1 MKNAA
6 VTFRTAFLALGTI
19 ILMVGQAAAHDGK
32 KHAPT
37 PSPTL
42 AAKPPALPFDVGGP
56 FKLIDHHGKERTD
69 QDFRG
74 QFMLVFFGYA
84 NCQSI
89 CPVGLRRMTAAL
101 DALGPTGAKV
111 QPLLISVDAANDTP
125 DSMRPEVLKVHPR
138 LLGLTG
144 TDAQLKSAAKTY
156 QVESKVVSRT
166 PDGKPIFA
174 HGSFIYLMDPDGK
187 LATII
192 PPVLVDEQMAGII
205 RRYVN

>member
-1 MKNAA
+1 MNLQ
-6 VTFRTAFLALGTI
+6 VTLLALVTV
-19 ILMVGQAAAHDGK
+19 LLTVGQAAAHDGK
-32 KHAPT
+32 KHALK

-56 FKLIDHHGKERTD
+56 FKLIDHNGKERTD
-69 QDFRG
+69 RDFRG

-101 DALGPTGAKV
+101 DALGTAGARV
-111 QPLLISVDAANDTP
+111 QPLLISVDAAHDTP
-125 DSMRPEVLKVHPR
+125 DNMRKEVVKVHPR

-144 TDAQLKSAAKTY
+144 TDNQLKAAAKAY

-166 PDGKPIFA
+166 PDGKPVFA
-174 HGSFIYLMDPDGK
+174 HGSFIYLMGPDGK
-187 LATII
+187 LSTII
-192 PPVLVDEQMAGII
+192 PPVLGDEQMAGIM